1 MVVYCLAPEYLAM
14 KIQGI
19 MKLIMQQQ
27 NSLRCTSEQISVK
40 PQALHRISVF
50 MALQHMILKHMG
62 CQLYIF
68 KFSLKQSS
76 EIIVLIDEYINMHH
90 NNEFFFYVYILIL

>member
-1 MVVYCLAPEYLAM
+1 MR
-14 KIQGI
+14 IQGI

-40 PQALHRISVF
+40 PQALHKVSVF
-50 MALQHMILKHMG
+50 MGLQHTILKHISPKW

-68 KFSLKQSS
+68 KFSLKQSC
-76 EIIVLIDEYINMHH
+76 EIIALIDEYINMHD
-90 NNEFFFYVYILIL
+90 NNENSFSMFTY